1 MWGGAYSKLCL
12 CSSTSL
18 PREREEEGGGPKISK
33 TRHNYALS
41 FPFFMGAI
49 SGGQDTPPP
58 FLDAFAHGTNDLPS
72 SYLPTPP
79 HEHRHKPK
87 EKYTNK

>member
-1 MWGGAYSKLCL
+1 MFFHL
-12 CSSTSL
+12 SST
-18 PREREEEGGGPKISK
+18 RKRRGGGGQKFLKQDIIMHS
-33 TRHNYALS
+33 
-41 FPFFMGAI
+41 PFHSSWGAI